1 MTADAL
7 STRAGNYISQAGG
20 YKAFIPR
27 PLPPDPPI
35 VIDDKLQV
43 LLSKADRALGRL
55 DGTASVLPNPDLFLA
70 MYVRKEAV
78 LSSQIEGTQASLIDV
93 LDYEATGEMIKD
105 VDEIVNCVRAMNK
118 GLERLK
124 ELPLSLRLIKEI
136 HEELLQGVRCEHR
149 SPGEFRRTQNWVGP
163 QGSTIQDAL
172 FIPPPPQEVLRL
184 MGDLETFM
192 HKKTQLPYLIKN
204 ALIHAQF
211 ETIHPFLDGNG
222 RIGRLLITFLLVH
235 DEILQKPLLYLSYH
249 FKKNRTEYYDRL
261 SNIRSNGDWEGW
273 ITFFLKGVFEVSQQA
288 TETGMKIIQLLELDR
303 GKLSNNTNGLKL
315 LDYLFVHPYVTIH
328 DICKVTGVSPST
340 AGRLVKELINYG
352 ILLETTGYSRNR
364 KFIYDDYYNL
374 LKQGIEST

>member
-1 MTADAL
+1 
-7 STRAGNYISQAGG
+7 
-20 YKAFIPR
+20 
-27 PLPPDPPI
+27 
-35 VIDDKLQV
+35 V

-136 HEELLQGVRCEHR
+136 HEELLQGVRGEHR

-163 QGSTIQDAL
+163 QGSTIHDAL

-235 DEILQKPLLYLSYH
+235 DEILHKPLLYLSYH
-249 FKKNRTEYYDRL
+249 FKKNRTEYYDQL
-261 SNIRSNGDWEGW
+261 SNVRSNGDWEGW

-288 TETGMKIIQLLELDR
+288 TETGRKIIQLQERDR

-315 LDYLFVHPYVTIH
+315 LDYLFVLPYVTIH
-328 DICKVTGVSPST
+328 DICKVTGISAST

-352 ILLETTGYSRNR
+352 ILRETTGYSRNR